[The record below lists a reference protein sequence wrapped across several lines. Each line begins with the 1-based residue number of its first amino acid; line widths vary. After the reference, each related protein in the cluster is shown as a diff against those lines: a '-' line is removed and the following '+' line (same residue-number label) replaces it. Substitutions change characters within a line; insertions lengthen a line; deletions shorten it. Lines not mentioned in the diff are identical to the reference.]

1 MLDRVDEEQA
11 EHLDAKRREALFLL
25 QMLVDCPAQHQALQR
40 IRVHVADGLT
50 RLEKRLAAGQLHFQ
64 KLVIAT
70 SADLADPAV
79 GVDSPLGQFL

>member
-25 QMLVDCPAQHQALQR
+25 QMLVDCPAQHQPLQR

-50 RLEKRLAAGQLHFQ
+50 RLEKHGPDWRVATVNEEPWTPPAG
-64 KLVIAT
+64 
-70 SADLADPAV
+70 
-79 GVDSPLGQFL
+79 G